1 MDAVAHARK
10 GRNMTGLGQA
20 PRRRFAAAHAGAC
33 LAWSLVLGLG
43 CGGAK
48 DGDGGGRDRSGPNAP
63 PPPAASGTSGGSG
76 QGGSSAN
83 AGSGADFGN
92 GASMPTTIIGGALR
106 DAGVN
111 ETTSPDDV
119 KCGGAKF
126 TPKITMTQIPGN
138 ILLIADK
145 SGSMNDPFPATGNPK
160 WQDARTAV
168 ANAIDSIKDLVN
180 VGTVFFPDTAGCT
193 SSGGFD
199 NTCSCNVPPFTSTPP
214 QIAFTPGS
222 AWVPMWNSAF
232 VPIQMG
238 NTPLSEALQAA
249 DKALADNL
257 PKLQG
262 TTIVVVV
269 TDGAPNCVLDRM
281 PLDAQLGILTP
292 LPMKWLGMGVKTYV
306 IGLPGADTSD
316 AVTILDGVANAGGTT
331 KNIPATDPATV
342 QSELQKIIGLS
353 VTSNFETCTIPL
365 DKKPPNPDDVN
376 LVVTKD
382 GMDLAV
388 DRDLGNAGG
397 WAMDQ
402 DAKNIVLQGNLCDN
416 ARAGAYS
423 NITVVFGCVDVPP
436 LPPPP
441 PVM

>member
-1 MDAVAHARK
+1 
-10 GRNMTGLGQA
+10 MTGLEVA
-20 PRRRFAAAHAGAC
+20 SRRRFAAARQIEKGPRGAWLC
-33 LAWSLVLGLG
+33 QVIL
-43 CGGAK
+43 
-48 DGDGGGRDRSGPNAP
+48 GGGWGGSGVRGGGDRTGPNAP
-63 PPPAASGTSGGSG
+63 PPPAVGGSNAAGGSG
-76 QGGSSAN
+76 AMTSGT
-83 AGSGADFGN
+83 AGFGN
-92 GASMPTTIIGGALR
+92 GTGMPPTTAHGGTTR

-119 KCGGAKF
+119 KCGGTKF

-168 ANAIDSIKDLVN
+168 ANAVDSIKDLVK
-180 VGTVFFPDTAGCT
+180 VGTVFFPDMAGCT
-193 SSGGFD
+193 PTVE
-199 NTCSCNVPPFTSTPP
+199 NNLCQCNVPPFASAPP
-214 QIAFTPGS
+214 QITFTPGP
-222 AWVPMWNSAF
+222 AFVPAWNSAF
-232 VPIQMG
+232 IPVQG
-238 NTPLSEALQAA
+238 GRTPLSEGLQAA
-249 DKALADNL
+249 DKALTDNL
-257 PKLQG
+257 PTLMG

-269 TDGAPNCVLDRM
+269 TDGAPNCVLEGVALND
-281 PLDAQLGILTP
+281 QIGILTP

-306 IGLPGADTSD
+306 IGLPGADDMD
-316 AVTILDGVANAGGTT
+316 AVTILNAVAAAGGTT
-331 KNIPATDPATV
+331 QHIPATDPMTV
-342 QSELQKIIGLS
+342 QTELQKIIGLS

-365 DKKPPNPDDVN
+365 EKKPPNPDDVN

-388 DRDLGNAGG
+388 DRDLGDAGG

-402 DAKNIVLQGNLCDN
+402 DSTNIVLQGRLCD
-416 ARAGAYS
+416 AAKHGDYT